1 MTFRGA
7 CGGAGLH
14 CTPCLFLDNELR
26 SVFTFFFFFF
36 LPLLVYRFGKD
47 LLIPD
52 LSLKA
57 ENPQLQLLQYYK
69 CIFFPSLVQL
79 TIMEEVKALCF
90 YSVSTRQCAA
100 GGC

>member
-69 CIFFPSLVQL
+69 CIFFSFVGPTHHYGRS
-79 TIMEEVKALCF
+79 EG
-90 YSVSTRQCAA
+90 SVFLLSEH
-100 GGC
+100 